1 LDHSDHFVGE
11 VVNLQVEEDFLEVE
25 DFLVVVDFLEAVV
38 AHHHKF
44 QLV

>member
-1 LDHSDHFVGE
+1 VGE

-25 DFLVVVDFLEAVV
+25 DFLVMVDFLEAVV